1 MVTQW
6 VKNPNSIHEDGS
18 LIPELARWFNDL
30 DVARI
35 WHCCGCGLGLM
46 SMALTLSIALEL
58 SQAAGVALKKN
69 QTDRKKIIRKLKDY
83 IWPKNSFGSPSH
95 GNQRRKRNKR
105 NLIWKG
111 RSKIITV

>member
-46 SMALTLSIALEL
+46 SMALT
-58 SQAAGVALKKN
+58 
-69 QTDRKKIIRKLKDY
+69 
-83 IWPKNSFGSPSH
+83 
-95 GNQRRKRNKR
+95 
-105 NLIWKG
+105 
-111 RSKIITV
+111 